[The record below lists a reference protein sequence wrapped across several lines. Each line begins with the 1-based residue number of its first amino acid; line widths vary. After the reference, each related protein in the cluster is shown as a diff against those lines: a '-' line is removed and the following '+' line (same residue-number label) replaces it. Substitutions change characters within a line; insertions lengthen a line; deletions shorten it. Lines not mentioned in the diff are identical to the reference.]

1 MYIYIHLYVYIDK
14 IICYIFYSW
23 LEFDIG
29 KLKLNMIN
37 FMNGI
42 DKFLEEVE
50 CRTLQNFL

>member
-50 CRTLQNFL
+50 CRTLQSFL

>member
-1 MYIYIHLYVYIDK
+1 MYICIHLYVYIDK
-14 IICYIFYSW
+14 IICYVFYSW

-42 DKFLEEVE
+42 DKFLRKVE
-50 CRTLQNFL
+50 CWILQSFL